1 MSNVRQKGSFL
12 FSHCFGNCK
21 QNLEHSHAAASSLTV
36 NQTPNLYVVY
46 IYIKGRKSFVSKNPR
61 KCQMGLSFTCT
72 ASPVHLINSN
82 DCSIK
87 WLLSTEAAPDAPLW
101 LPQAG
106 FWQQPTCLCAFCRS
120 RRKAPGRGRRG
131 LEPLFICS
139 TWSFGRKTLSM
150 LIQPLST
157 VHQHITPSTGSL
169 CFTYAHNTYLES
181 RVSPSFFPGMSSQL
195 SIPYHL
201 SVTLSWRSHL
211 QYNWVYACTHR
222 RTHTLTYTHHI
233 PSLLPIVSHHLLLIN
248 TVNFMYLFPVSHL
261 RY

>member
-46 IYIKGRKSFVSKNPR
+46 IYIKGRKSFVSKNSR

-120 RRKAPGRGRRG
+120 RRKAPGRGGGDWSRYSFAQPG
-131 LEPLFICS
+131 ALEGRLCPCS
-139 TWSFGRKTLSM
+139 PSHCL
-150 LIQPLST
+150 
-157 VHQHITPSTGSL
+157 PSTSI
-169 CFTYAHNTYLES
+169 
-181 RVSPSFFPGMSSQL
+181 SPPQL
-195 SIPYHL
+195 GASALHM
-201 SVTLSWRSHL
+201 
-211 QYNWVYACTHR
+211 
-222 RTHTLTYTHHI
+222 LTT
-233 PSLLPIVSHHLLLIN
+233 P
-248 TVNFMYLFPVSHL
+248 T
-261 RY
+261 

>member
-1 MSNVRQKGSFL
+1 MTSQHWSSPWCSPLAPSGRLLATTHVLMCFLQEQEEGSR
-12 FSHCFGNCK
+12 
-21 QNLEHSHAAASSLTV
+21 A
-36 NQTPNLYVVY
+36 
-46 IYIKGRKSFVSKNPR
+46 
-61 KCQMGLSFTCT
+61 
-72 ASPVHLINSN
+72 
-82 DCSIK
+82 
-87 WLLSTEAAPDAPLW
+87 
-101 LPQAG
+101 
-106 FWQQPTCLCAFCRS
+106 
-120 RRKAPGRGRRG
+120 GRRG

-150 LIQPLST
+150 LTQPLST

-211 QYNWVYACTHR
+211 QYNWVYAHTHTR
-222 RTHTLTYTHHI
+222 AHTLTYTHHI
-233 PSLLPIVSHHLLLIN
+233 PSLLPTVSHHVLLIN
-248 TVNFMYLFPVSHL
+248 IVNFMYLFPVSHL